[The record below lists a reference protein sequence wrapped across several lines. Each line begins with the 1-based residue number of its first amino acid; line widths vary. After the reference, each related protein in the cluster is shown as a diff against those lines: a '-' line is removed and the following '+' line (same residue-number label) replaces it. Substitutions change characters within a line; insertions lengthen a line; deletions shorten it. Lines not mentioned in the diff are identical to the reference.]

1 MKNRFDEIL
10 LSYED
15 RFDQVVDAL
24 NKNNESVDER
34 DSGVSTLLQR

>member
-1 MKNRFDEIL
+1 MKSRFDEIL

-15 RFDQVVDAL
+15 RFHQVVDAL

-34 DSGVSTLLQR
+34 DAGVNSLL